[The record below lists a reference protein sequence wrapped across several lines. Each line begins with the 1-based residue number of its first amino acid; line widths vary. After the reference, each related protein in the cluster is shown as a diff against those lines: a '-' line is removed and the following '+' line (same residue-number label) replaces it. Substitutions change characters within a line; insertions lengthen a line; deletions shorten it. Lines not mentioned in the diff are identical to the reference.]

1 MHSNTTRRS
10 SSFRSLALALLALV
24 ATVSCGRDATHDGH
38 SHGKESTEPEP
49 VSITKWTEKHE
60 LFVEFPPPVAGKT
73 VEYHAHVTAL
83 EGFRALTA
91 GRFRVRWK
99 TPSGVAAETQIDGV
113 KRAGIFTPS
122 GPAPSPGSYELE
134 MSVEHDGATDVFDCG
149 PIVIGDA
156 AKAPA
161 EEAPSAAITFLKES
175 QWKIPFGTDWATER
189 SLAKEVELPA
199 TVEPAG
205 TDQLVIG
212 SPTGGRFFHN
222 PKLALAEGSRIRKGD
237 VVGSIAPTVAGED
250 YSRLQLAV
258 DEARIS
264 KDQVE
269 REIKRVEPMVKEGL
283 LPEKRLTE
291 LRNERDTLSARLSAA
306 KGRIGRVLA
315 PGGTGGLPIRSSI
328 EGIVSQVLVPNGEPV
343 DAGAALVR
351 IGGTS
356 SVWVRT
362 RFVARPAAAFTGA
375 APAAVRLPSG
385 ARIDVGSAGA
395 RLLSAAPVIDPT
407 SRIATWVLEVPPQAG
422 ERPLQPGMQVVL
434 LLRVGAPR
442 TVLSVPKSAVVEINT
457 RPFVFVQVD
466 GEHFEKRNVTLGDSD
481 GGFVELTSGIAKGE
495 RIVTTGGFDVHLGSL
510 MGSVES
516 HRH

>member
-1 MHSNTTRRS
+1 MRP
-10 SSFRSLALALLALV
+10 LVLALLLLAM
-24 ATVSCGRDATHDGH
+24 TISCGRDASHDGH
-38 SHGKESTEPEP
+38 SHEKESSEPEP

-60 LFVEFPPPVAGKT
+60 LFVEFPAPVAGKP
-73 VEYHAHVTAL
+73 VEYHAPVTAL
-83 EGFRALTA
+83 EGFRALTE
-91 GRFRVRWK
+91 GSFRVRWK
-99 TPSGVAAETQIDGV
+99 TPSGVAAETKIDGV

-122 GPAPSPGSYELE
+122 GPAPGPGTYQLE
-134 MSVEHDGATDVFDCG
+134 MSVEHAGATDVFDCG
-149 PIVIGDA
+149 PIVIA
-156 AKAPA
+156 SSAPA
-161 EEAPSAAITFLKES
+161 PTEEAPSAAITFLKES
-175 QWKIPFGTDWATER
+175 QWKIPFGTAWAEER
-189 SLAKEVELPA
+189 PLGKEVELPA

-212 SPTGGRFFHN
+212 APTGGRFFHN

-269 REIKRVEPMVKEGL
+269 REIQRVEPMVKEGL
-283 LPEKRLTE
+283 LPDKRLIE
-291 LRNERDTLSARLSAA
+291 LRNERDTLNARLSAA
-306 KGRIGRVLA
+306 KGRIGRVLS
-315 PGGTGGLPIRSSI
+315 PGGSGGLPIRSSI

-356 SVWVRT
+356 NVWVRT
-362 RFVARPAAAFTGA
+362 RFVARPAIAFAGA

-385 ARIDVGSAGA
+385 ERVDVASAGA
-395 RLLSAAPVIDPT
+395 RLLSVAPVIDPT
-407 SRIATWVLEVPPQAG
+407 SRIATWVLEVPPQVG
-422 ERPLQPGMQVVL
+422 EKSLQPGMQVVL

-466 GEHFEKRNVTLGDSD
+466 GEHFEKRGVTLGDTD
-481 GGFVELTSGIAKGE
+481 GGFVELTSGVAKGE

>member
-1 MHSNTTRRS
+1 MRSNTTLRS
-10 SSFRSLALALLALV
+10 SSLRRLALAAFALV

-38 SHGKESTEPEP
+38 SHGKVGSEPEP

-60 LFVEFPPPVAGKT
+60 LFVEFPPPVAGKA

-83 EGFRALTA
+83 EGFRALTE
-91 GRFRVRWK
+91 GTFRVRWK
-99 TPSGVAAETQIDGV
+99 APSGVAAETQIDGV

-122 GPAPSPGSYELE
+122 GPAPGPGSYQLE
-134 MSVEHDGATDVFDCG
+134 MSVEGGGVTDVFDCG
-149 PIVIGDA
+149 PIVLADPP
-156 AKAPA
+156 KAPA

-175 QWKIPFGTDWATER
+175 QWKIPFGTAWAEER
-189 SLAKEVELPA
+189 PLAREVELPA

-237 VVGSIAPTVAGED
+237 VVGSIAPTVGGED
-250 YSRLQLAV
+250 YGRLQLAV

-362 RFVARPAAAFTGA
+362 RFVARPAAAFAGA

-385 ARIDVGSAGA
+385 ARVDLASAGA

-422 ERPLQPGMQVVL
+422 ENPLQPGMQVVL

-442 TVLSVPKSAVVEINT
+442 TVLAVPKSAVVEINT